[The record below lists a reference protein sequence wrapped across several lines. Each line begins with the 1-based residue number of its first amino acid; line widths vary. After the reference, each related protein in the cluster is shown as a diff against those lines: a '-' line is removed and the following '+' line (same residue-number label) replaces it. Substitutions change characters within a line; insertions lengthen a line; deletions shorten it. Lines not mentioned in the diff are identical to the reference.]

1 MAYWGLTSAK
11 RMRKQYSAGEKA
23 KPQCKCHKA
32 SSSLEQVPTIK
43 DSQDRLKWLGLPVC
57 LTQSRNMGAQEGCDS
72 SRIRPLST
80 AQSDGEIGFSESQRL
95 SPHAPLHLDSKS
107 SFEDLGCVSLVSTAP
122 GPKISSPKES
132 LSRTSYYKDNL
143 YLFSFK
149 VKKNE
154 EKMYFI
160 LFFPKDDHK

>member
-1 MAYWGLTSAK
+1 MAYWGLTSTK
-11 RMRKQYSAGEKA
+11 RMRGKQYSAGEEA

-80 AQSDGEIGFSESQRL
+80 AQSDGEIGFNERQRL
-95 SPHAPLHLDSKS
+95 SPHASLHLDRKS
-107 SFEDLGCVSLVSTAP
+107 SFKHLGCVSVVSTAP
-122 GPKISSPKES
+122 GPKINSPKKS
-132 LSRTSYYKDNL
+132 LLGLHIIRIIYI
-143 YLFSFK
+143 
-149 VKKNE
+149 
-154 EKMYFI
+154 YF
-160 LFFPKDDHK
+160 PSK